1 MADEEKK
8 PQSQTPQNLQPNKS
22 IDVTK
27 PRSNPA
33 ANLDASRVS
42 DYTLKEQA
50 ALERLA
56 KKIGG
61 GGSIERKEDKSGNI
75 KTIIAIV
82 LVCVLIAIAIAFV
95 VVLNKTGSESE
106 EADYDMRLS
115 MQIENK
121 SSLSI
126 ITESGREQL
135 REINP
140 GDIIPLRAS
149 VRNSTDVLGDRTED
163 NSEPPPI
170 YVRFKLVL
178 ILDYEERY
186 DIMIPTM
193 TNRWYRYS
201 KSVEDNIMGGVS
213 QDDHYYYYLGTLSYM
228 QPEVLFSSI
237 EFSGDAIT
245 CDDGGKYGQIQ
256 VHVESIEADI
266 DNIVNRTMWPTAP
279 QEWII
284 KMVSSQTTG
293 NTGGT
298 TPDMNM

>member
-1 MADEEKK
+1 MADENNENK
-8 PQSQTPQNLQPNKS
+8 PIVNKS

-42 DYTLKEQA
+42 DYTLREQA

-61 GGSIERKEDKSGNI
+61 SGGGGGRQKEDKSGTI
-75 KTIIAIV
+75 KTVIAIV
-82 LVCVLIAIAIAFV
+82 LVVILIILAIAFI
-95 VVLNKTGSESE
+95 VVLNKNGATTE

-121 SSLSI
+121 SALSI
-126 ITESGREQL
+126 ITETGQEQL

-149 VRNSTDVLGDRTED
+149 VKNSSDIAGDRTDE
-163 NSEPPPI
+163 NALPPPI
-170 YVRFKLVL
+170 YVRFRLVL

-193 TNRWYRYS
+193 TNRWYKYN
-201 KSVEDNIMGGVS
+201 KAVEDNLMGGVTA
-213 QDDHYYYYLGTLSYM
+213 DDHYFYYLGTLQYM

-266 DNIVNRTMWPTAP
+266 DNIVSRTMWPTAP

-284 KMVSSQTTG
+284 KMVQNSTSSGG
-293 NTGGT
+293 NTGTGGGT
-298 TPDMNM
+298 TGA

>member
-1 MADEEKK
+1 MADD
-8 PQSQTPQNLQPNKS
+8 NKYGYNRS

-33 ANLDASRVS
+33 ANVDSSRVS
-42 DYTLKEQA
+42 DYTLREQA

-56 KKIGG
+56 KKIGSG
-61 GGSIERKEDKSGNI
+61 GGNQREDKSGTI
-75 KTIIAIV
+75 KTIIAVV
-82 LVCVLIAIAIAFV
+82 LVLVLIAIAIAFIF
-95 VVLNKTGSESE
+95 VLNKNGEQSVET
-106 EADYDMRLS
+106 DYDMRLS

-121 SSLSI
+121 SALSI
-126 ITESGREQL
+126 ITEAGREQL

-140 GDIIPLRAS
+140 GDIIPLRAT
-149 VRNSTDVLGDRTED
+149 VRNSSDIAGDRVDE
-163 NSEPPPI
+163 NMAPPSI

-193 TNRWYRYS
+193 TNRWYRYN
-201 KSVEDNIMGGVS
+201 KSVEDNLMGGVQS
-213 QDDHYYYYLGTLSYM
+213 DDHYFYFLGALSYM
-228 QPEVLFSSI
+228 EPEVLFSSI
-237 EFSGDAIT
+237 EFSGNAIT

-266 DNIVNRTMWPTAP
+266 DNIVNRSVWPTAP

-284 KMVSSQTTG
+284 KMVSSHNTG
-293 NTGGT
+293 NTGNQSSVTNGESGL
-298 TPDMNM
+298 

>member
-1 MADEEKK
+1 MADENN
-8 PQSQTPQNLQPNKS
+8 QNRPEINRT

-27 PRSNPA
+27 PRSNPS

-42 DYTLKEQA
+42 DYTLREQA

-61 GGSIERKEDKSGNI
+61 GGGSQKEDKSGSI

-82 LVCVLIAIAIAFV
+82 LVVILIILAIAFI
-95 VVLNKTGSESE
+95 VVLNKNGAVTE

-121 SSLSI
+121 SALSI
-126 ITESGREQL
+126 ITETGQEQL

-149 VRNSTDVLGDRTED
+149 VKNSSDIAGDRTDE
-163 NSEPPPI
+163 NALPPPI

-186 DIMIPTM
+186 DIMIPTL
-193 TNRWYRYS
+193 TNRWYKYN
-201 KSVEDNIMGGVS
+201 KSVEDNLPGGVTA
-213 QDDHYYYYLGTLSYM
+213 DDHYFYYLGTLQYM

-266 DNIVNRTMWPTAP
+266 DNIVSRAMWPSAP

-284 KMVSSQTTG
+284 KMVQNSSSTGGSSSSGTGSGTTTG
-293 NTGGT
+293 Q
-298 TPDMNM
+298 

>member
-8 PQSQTPQNLQPNKS
+8 PNKS

-27 PRSNPA
+27 PRSAPA
-33 ANLDASRVS
+33 PTANVDSSRVS
-42 DYTLKEQA
+42 DYTLREQA

-56 KKIGG
+56 KKIGSAG
-61 GGSIERKEDKSGNI
+61 GGRQREDKSGSI

-82 LVCVLIAIAIAFV
+82 LVAILIVIAVAFII
-95 VVLNKTGSESE
+95 VLNKNNEATEES
-106 EADYDMRLS
+106 DYDMRLS

-121 SSLSI
+121 SALSV
-126 ITESGREQL
+126 ITEAGKEQL

-149 VRNSTDVLGDRTED
+149 VRNSTDVLGDRTEE
-163 NSEPPPI
+163 NALPPPI
-170 YVRFKLVL
+170 YVRFRLVL
-178 ILDYEERY
+178 ILDYQERY

-193 TNRWYRYS
+193 TNRWYRYN
-201 KSVEDNIMGGVS
+201 KEVEDNLMGGVS

-256 VHVESIEADI
+256 VHVESVEADI

-284 KMVSSQTTG
+284 KMVSNQNTG
-293 NTGGT
+293 NVGGDT
-298 TPDMNM
+298 NSNLGV

>member
-1 MADEEKK
+1 MADNEEKK
-8 PQSQTPQNLQPNKS
+8 PNRS

-27 PRSNPA
+27 PRSAPTPN

-42 DYTLKEQA
+42 DYTLREQA

-56 KKIGG
+56 KKMGTGG
-61 GGSIERKEDKSGNI
+61 HQKEDRSGSI
-75 KTIIAIV
+75 KTIIAII
-82 LVCVLIAIAIAFV
+82 LVVILIVIAVAFIL
-95 VVLNKTGSESE
+95 VLNKNSEVTE

-121 SSLSI
+121 SALSI
-126 ITESGREQL
+126 ITEAGKEQL

-149 VRNSTDVLGDRTED
+149 VRNSTDVLGDRTEE
-163 NSEPPPI
+163 NTLPPPI
-170 YVRFKLVL
+170 YVRFRLVL

-193 TNRWYRYS
+193 TNRWYKYN
-201 KSVEDNIMGGVS
+201 KEVEDNREGGVKE
-213 QDDHYYYYLGTLSYM
+213 DDHYYYYLGTLSYM

-256 VHVESIEADI
+256 VHVESVEADI

-284 KMVSSQTTG
+284 KMVSNQNTG
-293 NTGGT
+293 NTGDVSDSNIGV
-298 TPDMNM
+298 

>member
-1 MADEEKK
+1 MADEEKLPQEK
-8 PQSQTPQNLQPNKS
+8 PNPQSNKS
-22 IDVTK
+22 INVTK

-61 GGSIERKEDKSGNI
+61 SSGIEQKEDKSGSI
-75 KTIIAIV
+75 KTIIAII
-82 LVCVLIAIAIAFV
+82 LVVILIIVAIAFV
-95 VVLNKTGSESE
+95 VVLNKSNSESE
-106 EADYDMRLS
+106 ESDYDMRLS

-126 ITESGREQL
+126 ITEAGRERL

-163 NSEPPPI
+163 NAEPPPI
-170 YVRFKLVL
+170 YVRFRLVL

-193 TNRWYRYS
+193 TNRWYRYN
-201 KSVEDNIMGGVS
+201 KNVEDNIMGGVKE
-213 QDDHYYYYLGTLSYM
+213 DDHYYYYLGTLSYM

-237 EFSGDAIT
+237 EFSGEAIT

-266 DNIVNRTMWPTAP
+266 DNIVNRTMWPSAP

-284 KMVSSQTTG
+284 KMVSSQMNG
-293 NTGGT
+293 NTGGNDA
-298 TPDMNM
+298 PNMNM

>member
-1 MADEEKK
+1 MADD
-8 PQSQTPQNLQPNKS
+8 NKYGYNRS

-33 ANLDASRVS
+33 ANVDSSRVS
-42 DYTLKEQA
+42 DYTLREQA

-56 KKIGG
+56 KKIGSG
-61 GGSIERKEDKSGNI
+61 GGNQREDKSGTI
-75 KTIIAIV
+75 KTIIAVALV
-82 LVCVLIAIAIAFV
+82 LVLIAIAIAFIF
-95 VVLNKTGSESE
+95 VLNKNGEQSVET
-106 EADYDMRLS
+106 DYDMRLS

-121 SSLSI
+121 SALSI
-126 ITESGREQL
+126 ITEAGREQL

-140 GDIIPLRAS
+140 GDIIPLRAT
-149 VRNSTDVLGDRTED
+149 VRNSSDIAGDRVDE
-163 NSEPPPI
+163 NMAPPSI

-193 TNRWYRYS
+193 TNRWYRYN
-201 KSVEDNIMGGVS
+201 KSVEDNLMGGVQS
-213 QDDHYYYYLGTLSYM
+213 DDHYFYFLGALSYM
-228 QPEVLFSSI
+228 EPEVLFSSI
-237 EFSGDAIT
+237 EFSGNAIT

-266 DNIVNRTMWPTAP
+266 DNIVNRSVWPTAP

-284 KMVSSQTTG
+284 KMVSSHNTG
-293 NTGGT
+293 NTGNQSSVTNGESGL
-298 TPDMNM
+298 

>member
-1 MADEEKK
+1 MADENNQQK
-8 PQSQTPQNLQPNKS
+8 PEINKS
-22 IDVTK
+22 INVTQ
-27 PRSNPA
+27 PRSNPS

-42 DYTLKEQA
+42 DYTLREQA

-61 GGSIERKEDKSGNI
+61 GGGHQKEDKSGTI

-82 LVCVLIAIAIAFV
+82 LVVVLIILAIAFI
-95 VVLNKTGSESE
+95 VVLNKNGASTE

-121 SSLSI
+121 SALSI
-126 ITESGREQL
+126 ITETGQEQL

-149 VRNSTDVLGDRTED
+149 VKNASDIAGDRTDE
-163 NSEPPPI
+163 NALPPPI
-170 YVRFKLVL
+170 YVRFRLVL

-186 DIMIPTM
+186 DIMIPTL
-193 TNRWYRYS
+193 TNRWYKYN
-201 KSVEDNIMGGVS
+201 KAVEDNLMGGVS
-213 QDDHYYYYLGTLSYM
+213 YDDHYFYYLGTLQYM

-284 KMVSSQTTG
+284 KMVQNSTSSGG
-293 NTGGT
+293 NTSGGTGGT
-298 TPDMNM
+298 TGQ